1 MKAIVGIYRH
11 DPRANK
17 DQGQSRLASTI
28 DMEVQVKELIRRKDW
43 KGEVMR
49 KVQEI
54 VGDNVDVLAVS
65 LVKDGADLNV
75 TIAVTIDNKPPR
87 FGERRKPVT
96 RGGRSLGSGPV
107 KTGKTMGGKRRNDGR
122 SRPR

>member
-17 DQGQSRLASTI
+17 GQGQSRLANTI
-28 DMEVQVKELIRRKDW
+28 DLEVQVNELIRKKDW
-43 KGEVMR
+43 KAIVMK
-49 KVQEI
+49 KVQDV
-54 VGDNVDVLAVS
+54 VGDDVDVLAVS
-65 LVKDGADLNV
+65 MVKGGADLDV

-87 FGERRKPVT
+87 FGQRRKPVT
-96 RGGRSLGSGPV
+96 RGGIAVGSGPT
-107 KTGKTMGGKRRNDGR
+107 KTGKTMAAKRRNDGR